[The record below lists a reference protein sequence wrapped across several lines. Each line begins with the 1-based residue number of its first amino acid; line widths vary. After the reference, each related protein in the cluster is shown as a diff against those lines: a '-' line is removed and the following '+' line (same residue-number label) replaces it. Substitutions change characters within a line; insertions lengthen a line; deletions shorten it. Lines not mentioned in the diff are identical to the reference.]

1 MSVKRPGLIV
11 GVVAAAVVLAVVVYG
26 SYRLG
31 LLGFGGRSSGRNWN
45 PFDDVDF
52 APRGVPNGW
61 RSPPEGAPRGL
72 VAETGMDS
80 TDPAAWLII
89 AYSDTP
95 PGGGLREYVSK
106 YGALWWAPLDR
117 LGWMEEPPHAI
128 SVLVAPGA
136 EQGQVVQV
144 APNVVV
150 ETDIA
155 AADFE
160 TAAARVETYLQD
172 YLPDTGF

>member
-1 MSVKRPGLIV
+1 
-11 GVVAAAVVLAVVVYG
+11 
-26 SYRLG
+26 
-31 LLGFGGRSSGRNWN
+31 
-45 PFDDVDF
+45 
-52 APRGVPNGW
+52 
-61 RSPPEGAPRGL
+61 
-72 VAETGMDS
+72 
-80 TDPAAWLII
+80 
-89 AYSDTP
+89 
-95 PGGGLREYVSK
+95 
-106 YGALWWAPLDR
+106 
-117 LGWMEEPPHAI
+117 MEEPPHAI